1 MDDDVA
7 ALLDLQERA
16 DQDAT
21 CFQVSLKAGATQA
34 ELAKR
39 LATMIARGL
48 LEPVPHLFHQWCQR
62 AGGGAPHGQTTK
74 DVLTDYL
81 LADFAPSAK
90 EVAAGSTRLRG
101 AVVEHLW
108 VAISM
113 SVAGGW
119 GGPLYV
125 ERDHFSV
132 IDHGADGVSLYEVP
146 DDHAE
151 LRFRLWESKRHAS
164 NDSVTNTIT
173 GAANQLDSDG
183 GRYVARLS
191 KPMQLHHDRRVQV
204 LAGKMAELWRNHDD
218 RSAVGVS
225 IGRSTGDALP
235 KRPFIGLKRKFD
247 YLDGVRREGVI
258 IEVADL
264 SGFAEDVRAWLER
277 GIA

>member
-1 MDDDVA
+1 MDDDVG
-7 ALLDLQERA
+7 ALLDLQDLA

-21 CFQVSLKAGATQA
+21 CFRIGLKADATRG

-39 LATMIARGL
+39 LATVIAKGL
-48 LEPVPHLFHQWCQR
+48 LDPVPHLFDAWCQR
-62 AGGGAPHGQTTK
+62 VDGGAPHGQTTK
-74 DVLTDYL
+74 NVVSDYL
-81 LADFAPSAK
+81 LADFAPTAA
-90 EVAAGSTRLRG
+90 EVAAGRTRLRG

-113 SVAGGW
+113 ALVGGW

-146 DDHAE
+146 DNNEE

-164 NDSVTNTIT
+164 DDSVTNAIT
-173 GAANQLDSDG
+173 RAAKQLDSDG

-191 KPMQLHHDRRVQV
+191 KPMQLHDDPRVQT
-204 LAGKMAELWRNHDD
+204 LAGQMAELWRNHDD

-225 IGRSTGDALP
+225 VGRSTGHALP
-235 KRPFIGLKRKFD
+235 NRPFIGLQRKFN

-258 IEVADL
+258 IEVEDL
-264 SGFAEDVRAWLER
+264 SGFADDVRGWLEQ
-277 GIA
+277 GIG